1 MNTLAYV
8 DGSSGTRKK
17 GYPAKPYSRGR
28 LSTFCLFVLSSLD
41 RLLFIWKYVYIFYK
55 TSYLNEEVNCT
66 EFSPSVSVP
75 WVILLAPGERCC
87 CCCCCCCCRRQFPQ
101 RFCISSVSNVIKLF
115 IIFTDKAKSFS
126 FANFFFANILF
137 ASIAG
142 AWLQVVSCCICNF

>member
-1 MNTLAYV
+1 MNIPAYV
-8 DGSSGTRKK
+8 GGSSGTRKK

-41 RLLFIWKYVYIFYK
+41 QLIFILKIYLHFYK

-87 CCCCCCCCRRQFPQ
+87 CCCCCCCRRQFPQ

-115 IIFTDKAKSFS
+115 FIVTDKAKVFCL
-126 FANFFFANILF
+126 LF

-142 AWLQVVSCCICNF
+142 DYSQVASYLTHKL